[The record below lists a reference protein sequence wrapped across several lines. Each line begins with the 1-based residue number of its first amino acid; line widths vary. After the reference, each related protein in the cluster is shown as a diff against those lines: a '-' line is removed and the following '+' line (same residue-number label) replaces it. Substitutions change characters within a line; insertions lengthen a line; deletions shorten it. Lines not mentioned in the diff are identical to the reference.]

1 MIGDVMIDG
10 ALTMPVIHF
19 NQSLNKVPE
28 MPELSCAKD
37 FLDNA
42 AAYLKAY
49 SVILNNK
56 RSDRNY
62 VGLRKKPA
70 NTGSQPF

>member
-1 MIGDVMIDG
+1 MIGDVMTDG
-10 ALTMPVIHF
+10 TLTMPVIHF
-19 NQSLNKVPE
+19 NQALNKVPE
-28 MPELSCAKD
+28 TPELSCAKD

-42 AAYLKAY
+42 AAYLKVY

-62 VGLRKKPA
+62 VGLRRKPA
-70 NTGSQPF
+70 NTGGQLF